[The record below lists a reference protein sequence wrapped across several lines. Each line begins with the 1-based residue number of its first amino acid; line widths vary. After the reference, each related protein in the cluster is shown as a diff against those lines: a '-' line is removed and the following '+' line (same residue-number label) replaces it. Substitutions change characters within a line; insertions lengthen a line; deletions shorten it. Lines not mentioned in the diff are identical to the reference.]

1 LLTVD
6 DSSGLGLAHG
16 PMRPHR
22 TVRQPEAASLWPA
35 TSGTAPAPPG
45 APSFAQ
51 GAAFH
56 AQQLGQFPAQGTL
69 PPHRA
74 AILAAYHAHLA
85 GRIRFYGPL
94 TPLDL
99 RV

>member
-1 LLTVD
+1 LLIVS
-6 DSSGLGLAHG
+6 DSSGLGPAHG
-16 PMRPHR
+16 PMRPHHGA
-22 TVRQPEAASLWPA
+22 RQPEVASLWPA
-35 TSGTAPAPPG
+35 TSRPAPAPSR
-45 APSFAQ
+45 APSH

-56 AQQLGQFPAQGTL
+56 AQQLSGPFPAQGAP
-69 PPHRA
+69 PPHPA

-94 TPLDL
+94 RPLDL